1 MSKEYIFAKHNRSIE
16 KRATKKRKPA
26 ETVQQTKCIKKTQQ
40 NSNTHICPK
49 KNSNSAKKRRQK
61 ADNQDFVLY
70 RPNTNGTNQ
79 QEQKTH
85 KNDRTVTAENT
96 AENKQQKSNTLRTAE
111 KNKNKRKN
119 RARKQKAKQKKNV
132 GDRTSAHLSRP
143 PRTQHKQR
151 FTVASGHTNKQHKPR
166 RCLPQ
171 EICQRI
177 ANQLTVEF

>member
-1 MSKEYIFAKHNRSIE
+1 MHKKKHNKI
-16 KRATKKRKPA
+16 ATHISVLKKILTAQKSADKKRI
-26 ETVQQTKCIKKTQQ
+26 TKILCYIAQ
-40 NSNTHICPK
+40 
-49 KNSNSAKKRRQK
+49 
-61 ADNQDFVLY
+61 
-70 RPNTNGTNQ
+70 NTNGTNQ

-119 RARKQKAKQKKNV
+119 RVRKQKAKQKKNV

>member
-26 ETVQQTKCIKKTQQ
+26 ETVLQTKCIKKTQQ

-49 KNSNSAKKRRQK
+49 KNSNTAKKRRQK

-119 RARKQKAKQKKNV
+119 RARKQKAKQKKMWVIEPARTFLDRPEPSTNNV
-132 GDRTSAHLSRP
+132 LLWQAATQTSNTNQDVVS
-143 PRTQHKQR
+143 PRK
-151 FTVASGHTNKQHKPR
+151 FVN
-166 RCLPQ
+166 
-171 EICQRI
+171 E
-177 ANQLTVEF
+177 